1 MEIKECPK
9 EDIFQL
15 LGRLWLHLS
24 ARRRLQCGLLLVLM
38 VISAFAEILS
48 IGTVLPFLGL
58 LSAPD
63 SIFDNPYAK
72 PVIHTLGIKDPAQ
85 LLLLATGAFC
95 LATLMAGATRFLLL
109 VTSIRI
115 SVATGVDLSASVYLR
130 ALYQPYAV
138 HVTRNSSEIISGI
151 SSKTDSVIYSTI
163 LPALT
168 LIGSS
173 VILIAILLTILWVD
187 VVIAMAIFGGFGL
200 VYAILILITR
210 RTLLTNSKI
219 GARETGL
226 VLKALQE
233 GLGGIRDVLIDGT
246 QNTYCKVYRDAN
258 LPLRRAQG
266 SSAFIGAS
274 PRFALEAIGMLAI
287 AVFAYIFAQQQN
299 GITKLIPLLGVVV
312 VGAQRLLPVLQQG
325 YHSWAT
331 ILSGQKSLQ
340 DALSLLDQPLPEYA
354 GQLPA
359 LPIPFRQQI
368 SLRQLYFR
376 YSSDTPWV
384 LQDLNLKIVKGSRV
398 GLIGKTGSGKS
409 TLIDILMSL
418 LQPSEGALEIDGV
431 PITSA
436 NCRSWQAH
444 IAHVPQAIYLA
455 DCSIEENIAFG
466 VEKDKI
472 NHARVREAAQKAQ
485 MADTIESW
493 PMKYQTF
500 VGENGIRLSGG
511 QRQRI
516 GIARALYKFADVIIF
531 DEATSALD
539 NETEEA
545 VMQAIDCISK
555 ETTLF
560 IVAHRLT
567 TLKNCSIIIEL
578 DGGIVS
584 QTGTFESI
592 VTKLASTDD

>member
-1 MEIKECPK
+1 MNINACP
-9 EDIFQL
+9 EENIFQL

-24 ARRRLQCGLLLVLM
+24 ARRRFQFGLLLFLM
-38 VISAFAEILS
+38 VVSAFAELLS

-63 SIFDNPYAK
+63 SIFSNPFAK
-72 PVIHTLGIKDPAQ
+72 PVIQTLGIKDPEQ
-85 LLLLATGAFC
+85 LLLVAMGAFC

-109 VTSIRI
+109 VASVRI
-115 SVATGVDLSASVYLR
+115 SVATGVDISASVYLR

-151 SSKTDSVIYSTI
+151 SSKADSVIYSAI
-163 LPALT
+163 LPVLT

-173 VILIAILLTILWVD
+173 VILIAILLTIMWVD
-187 VVIAMAIFGGFGL
+187 PVIAIAIFGSFGL
-200 VYAILILITR
+200 AYAILIRFTR
-210 RTLLTNSKI
+210 RTLLINSQI
-219 GARETGL
+219 GARETAL

-233 GLGGIRDVLIDGT
+233 GLGGIRDVLINGT
-246 QNTYCKVYRDAN
+246 QEAYCKVYLDAN

-266 SSAFIGAS
+266 SSSIIGAS
-274 PRFALEAIGMLAI
+274 PRYAIEALGMLAI
-287 AVFAYIFAQQQN
+287 AVLAYIFAQQQN
-299 GITKLIPLLGVVV
+299 GIAKLIPVLGAVV

-325 YHSWAT
+325 YHSWST
-331 ILSGQKSLQ
+331 IRGGQKSLQ
-340 DALSLLDQPLPEYA
+340 DVLSLLDQPLPEYA
-354 GQLPA
+354 GQLPP
-359 LPIPFRQQI
+359 LPIPFRQHI

-376 YSSDTPWV
+376 YNSGTPWV

-409 TLIDILMSL
+409 TLIDIFMSL
-418 LQPSEGALEIDGV
+418 LQPSKGALEIDGV
-431 PITSA
+431 PVTVA
-436 NCRSWQAH
+436 NGRSWQAH

-493 PMKYQTF
+493 PRKYQTF

-516 GIARALYKFADVIIF
+516 GIARALYKVADVIIF

-545 VMQAIDCISK
+545 VMQAIYGISK
-555 ETTLF
+555 EITLF

-567 TLKNCSIIIEL
+567 TLKKCSVIIEL
-578 DGGIVS
+578 EGGTVL
-584 QTGTFESI
+584 QTGTYESI
-592 VTKLASTDD
+592 VTKLAPIDG